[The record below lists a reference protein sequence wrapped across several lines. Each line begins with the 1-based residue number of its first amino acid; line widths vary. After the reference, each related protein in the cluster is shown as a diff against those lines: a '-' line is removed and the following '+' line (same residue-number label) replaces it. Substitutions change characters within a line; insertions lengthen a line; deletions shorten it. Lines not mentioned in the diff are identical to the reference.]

1 MIRDATDP
9 AEVRHLSYEALG
21 STNAEALALARA
33 GERGPV
39 WITARTQSAGRGR
52 RGNDWVSPPGN
63 LYATLLLSEPAP
75 PPRAAQL
82 SFVAALAVHDAIA
95 ACAPDLALRLAL
107 KWPNDVLIGT
117 AKVAGLLIEA
127 ENAPL
132 FTVAVGIGV
141 NCVSHPEGTAYPATD
156 LAGEGVPVS
165 AEALFAALTPAMQ
178 ARLAQWQGGV
188 DFPAIRRD
196 WLKRAAGLN
205 EFIQVRLPEREL
217 TGRFMGLDENGRLLV
232 QPETGPHLKIT
243 AGEVFGFGAP
253 KGQV

>member
-1 MIRDATDP
+1 MIRNATDP
-9 AEVRHLSYEALG
+9 AEVRHLSYETLG

-39 WITARTQSAGRGR
+39 WITAKTQSAGRGR

-63 LYATLLLSEPAP
+63 LYATLLLTEPAP

-82 SFVAALAVHDAIA
+82 SFVAALAARDAIA
-95 ACAPDLALRLAL
+95 ACSGDLAARLAL
-107 KWPNDVLIGT
+107 KWPNDVLVGT

-127 ENAPL
+127 ENAPV
-132 FTVAVGIGV
+132 FSVAVGIGV
-141 NCVSHPEGTAYPATD
+141 NCMSHPEGTSYPATD
-156 LAGEGVPVS
+156 LAGEGARVS
-165 AEALFAALTPAMQ
+165 ADALFAALKASMQ

-188 DFPAIRRD
+188 DFPAVRRD
-196 WLKRAAGLN
+196 WLKYAAGLN

-217 TGRFMGLDENGRLLV
+217 HGRFMGLDENGRLLV

-253 KGQV
+253 KGQG

>member
-1 MIRDATDP
+1 MIRNATDP
-9 AEVRHLSYEALG
+9 AEVRHLSYETLG

-39 WITARTQSAGRGR
+39 WITAKTQSAGRGR

-63 LYATLLLSEPAP
+63 LYATLLLTEPAP

-82 SFVAALAVHDAIA
+82 SFVAALAARDAIA
-95 ACAPDLALRLAL
+95 ACSGDLAARLAL
-107 KWPNDVLIGT
+107 KWPNDVLVGT

-127 ENAPL
+127 ENAPV
-132 FTVAVGIGV
+132 FSVAVGIGV
-141 NCVSHPEGTAYPATD
+141 NCMSHPEGTSYPATD
-156 LAGEGVPVS
+156 LAGEGARVS
-165 AEALFAALTPAMQ
+165 ADALFAALKASMQ

-188 DFPAIRRD
+188 DFPAVRRD
-196 WLKRAAGLN
+196 WLKYAAGLN

-217 TGRFMGLDENGRLLV
+217 HGRFMGLDENGRLLV

-243 AGEVFGFGAP
+243 AGEVFGFGVP
-253 KGQV
+253 KGAN

>member
-9 AEVRHLSYEALG
+9 AEVRHLSYETLG

-39 WITARTQSAGRGR
+39 WITAKTQSAGRGR

-63 LYATLLLSEPAP
+63 LYATLLLTEPAP

-82 SFVAALAVHDAIA
+82 SFVAALAARDAIA
-95 ACAPDLALRLAL
+95 ACAGDLAARLAL
-107 KWPNDVLIGT
+107 KWPNDVLVGT

-127 ENAPL
+127 ENAPV
-132 FTVAVGIGV
+132 FSVAVGIGV
-141 NCVSHPEGTAYPATD
+141 NCMSHPDGTSYPATD
-156 LAGEGVPVS
+156 LAGEGARVS
-165 AEALFAALTPAMQ
+165 ADALFAALKASMQ

-188 DFPAIRRD
+188 DFPAVRRD
-196 WLKRAAGLN
+196 WLKYAAGLN

-217 TGRFMGLDENGRLLV
+217 HGRFMGLDENGRLLV

-253 KGQV
+253 KGQG